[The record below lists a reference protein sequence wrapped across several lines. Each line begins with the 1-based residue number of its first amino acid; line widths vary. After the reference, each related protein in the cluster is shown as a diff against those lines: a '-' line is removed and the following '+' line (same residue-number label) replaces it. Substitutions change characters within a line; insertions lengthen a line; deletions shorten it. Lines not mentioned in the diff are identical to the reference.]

1 MTVIEYKKLL
11 GVMYRQIYYNDKL
24 IGMLLIEVGR
34 AINRLLEDK
43 KISPFDDYKK
53 VLNVIEKQTKWRGK
67 DGNYR
72 RF

>member
-11 GVMYRQIYYNDKL
+11 GVMYRQTYYNDKL

-43 KISPFDDYKK
+43 
-53 VLNVIEKQTKWRGK
+53 R
-67 DGNYR
+67 YR
-72 RF
+72 HLMIIKSFECY

>member
-1 MTVIEYKKLL
+1 
-11 GVMYRQIYYNDKL
+11 MYRQTYYNDKL

>member
-1 MTVIEYKKLL
+1 MTIIEYKKLL
-11 GVMYRQIYYNDKL
+11 GVMYRQNYYKDKL

-53 VLNVIEKQTKWRGK
+53 VLNVIEKETKWRGK

>member
-1 MTVIEYKKLL
+1 
-11 GVMYRQIYYNDKL
+11 MYRQTYYNDKL

-53 VLNVIEKQTKWRGK
+53 VLNVIENKRNGEEGW
-67 DGNYR
+67 NYR

>member
-1 MTVIEYKKLL
+1 
-11 GVMYRQIYYNDKL
+11 
-24 IGMLLIEVGR
+24 MLLIEVGR
-34 AINRLLEDK
+34 AINSLLEDK

-53 VLNVIEKQTKWRGK
+53 VLNIIEKETKWRGK

>member
-1 MTVIEYKKLL
+1 
-11 GVMYRQIYYNDKL
+11 MYRQTYYNDKL

-53 VLNVIEKQTKWRGK
+53 
-67 DGNYR
+67 
-72 RF
+72 F